1 MPGKCWTWQDRKR
14 GDDRRMLFCAFRLY
28 SGKPYGILILPERY
42 PRAKE
47 DEEPME
53 EFRQIMETFAASGW
67 ELIAVPAQAWL
78 EGRSDPAA
86 LTAALQQAD
95 KECGSCGCRLDPL
108 YKRALALIA
117 EGEAAL

>member
-1 MPGKCWTWQDRKR
+1 
-14 GDDRRMLFCAFRLY
+14 
-28 SGKPYGILILPERY
+28 
-42 PRAKE
+42 
-47 DEEPME
+47 ME
-53 EFRQIMETFAASGW
+53 EFRQIMETFAASGL

-86 LTAALQQAD
+86 LNAALQQAD